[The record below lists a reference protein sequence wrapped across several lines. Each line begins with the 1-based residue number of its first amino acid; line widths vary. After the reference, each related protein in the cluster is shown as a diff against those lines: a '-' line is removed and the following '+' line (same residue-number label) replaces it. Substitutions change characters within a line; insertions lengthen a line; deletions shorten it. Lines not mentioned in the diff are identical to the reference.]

1 VDSILSPQD
10 NAGMDTEYQDN
21 YVASNERDTTGHGS
35 RVLYFIQK
43 FAPEAIYNF
52 FRIVA
57 TDKKFQTEQSFESIR

>member
-1 VDSILSPQD
+1 VDSILGPQENVD
-10 NAGMDTEYQDN
+10 INTEYQEN
-21 YVASNERDTTGHGS
+21 YVASGERDTTGHGS